1 MANKPIGTPRFYV
14 DFSQLAR
21 IKGMWST
28 DKDIHMGSNN
38 LTSVSQ
44 SSFYGQSAISE
55 VWLGDYTSPK
65 TFKITDDLEAIFRFT
80 FYYKDGSFSSLN
92 SDWAMLM
99 EQMDY
104 IAVVNHNF
112 KQSFSNENVEVTAR
126 RGGSSVDGDIV
137 HPVKVEGDN
146 IISLHNGF
154 FLGTLPNDFWS
165 YYDTV
170 NLNTKRRH
178 IEIRFQGDNMQ
189 DVEFKIGSLM
199 FGTTINM
206 PFSPDL
212 RLRKSVTYDGVNVE
226 RGVSGSDVVYI
237 DNHGLP
243 NFIQGS
249 AWKNLDYSMPHGNS
263 IALGE
268 GGRRKWDLKF
278 SYITPN
284 KLFTKQSHDKPE
296 GFLDNAGN
304 WISFSAE
311 GDIERLYNYTLG
323 GALPFLFCPDPS
335 QNNAEYA
342 MCRFA
347 TDGFTASQVAH
358 NVFDISMSIEEIW

>member
-1 MANKPIGTPRFYV
+1 
-14 DFSQLAR
+14 
-21 IKGMWST
+21 MWST
-28 DKDIHMGSNN
+28 DKNIHLGSDN

-44 SSFYGQSAISE
+44 SSFYEQSAISE

-65 TFKITDDLEAIFRFT
+65 TFKITDDLEAVFRFT
-80 FYYKDGSFSSLN
+80 FYYEEGSFSSLN
-92 SDWAMLM
+92 SDWAILM
-99 EQMDY
+99 EHMDY
-104 IAVVNHNF
+104 IAVVNHNLLQAF
-112 KQSFSNENVEVTAR
+112 PNDSIEIAAR
-126 RGGSSVDGDIV
+126 IGGGGSDGTLQYPNTI
-137 HPVKVEGDN
+137 EGNN
-146 IISLHNGF
+146 IISNHNGF
-154 FLGTLPNDFWS
+154 YLGSLPSDFWS
-165 YYDTV
+165 YSDAV
-170 NLNTKRRH
+170 NLDAYRRH
-178 IEIRFQGDNMQ
+178 IDIVLQSNDMQ

-199 FGTTINM
+199 FGTTVDM

-212 RLRKSVTYDGVNVE
+212 RLRKSVMYDGVNIE
-226 RGVSGSDVVYI
+226 RGVSGSDVVNI

-268 GGRRKWDLKF
+268 GGRRRWDLKF

-284 KLFTKQSHDKPE
+284 KLFANQNHDKPE
-296 GFLDNAGN
+296 GFLDNAGY
-304 WISFSAE
+304 WISYSAE

-323 GALPFLFCPDPS
+323 GALPFLFCPDPT